1 MINTRFNRKEN
12 NKNYAD
18 TVVFKEKSMVALSLY
33 LAMFIAIV
41 GSVTYYV
48 VESPVRAKLQE
59 NLDLRTELLSA
70 LITEPLN
77 SSEGFVDSLVGL
89 AQAQRSGAEVLP
101 LFKSMLAASDNTI
114 VSAGIWPEPYMFN
127 PQMQLNSYFSIKQT
141 MARLTSCSLIT
152 ILRLH
157 LIIKSIGIPPSLTE
171 ARNHFVE
178 RCLYRSIHPCSN
190 DHRFIPLLL

>member
-1 MINTRFNRKEN
+1 
-12 NKNYAD
+12 
-18 TVVFKEKSMVALSLY
+18 MVALSLY

-127 PQMQLNSYFSIKQT
+127 PQMQLNSYFFNKADDGKIDQLFSYNNPKTAPYHQEYWY
-141 MARLTSCSLIT
+141 TSVINRRQGT
-152 ILRLH
+152 ILWSDVYIDPYTHVRMITASSPYYYDGIFAGVATVDL
-157 LIIKSIGIPPSLTE
+157 SRRVIG
-171 ARNHFVE
+171 F
-178 RCLYRSIHPCSN
+178 Y
-190 DHRFIPLLL
+190 